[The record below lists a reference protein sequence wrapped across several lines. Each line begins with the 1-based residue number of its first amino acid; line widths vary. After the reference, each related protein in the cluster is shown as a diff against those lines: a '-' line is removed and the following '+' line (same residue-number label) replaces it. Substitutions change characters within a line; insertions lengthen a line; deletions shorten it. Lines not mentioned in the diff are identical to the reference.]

1 MRLKDKVTI
10 VTGCASGI
18 GRATAEQFL
27 AEGAKVLGIDRNPAP
42 HSLTVNSTFRFLPF
56 DLANADRCGQ
66 IVEAC
71 QQAFGS
77 PDALV
82 NVAGIGNAKPIL
94 ETSNDD
100 LLNYY
105 KINVVATFALC
116 KAVVPLMKEKRTGAI
131 VNISS
136 VTALVG
142 VAGSTAYVP
151 SKSAVI
157 GLTRSFATEFGPL
170 GIRSN
175 VIAPGLVVSP
185 MSRQRI
191 EEDNWFRK
199 THLETNPLGR
209 PAEPAEIAQACV
221 FLASDESSF
230 VNGVVLPVDGGWTMA
245 KFMPQ
250 P

>member
-1 MRLKDKVTI
+1 MLGVDRNDAPQDLTSNP
-10 VTGCASGI
+10 AF
-18 GRATAEQFL
+18 QFL
-27 AEGAKVLGIDRNPAP
+27 R
-42 HSLTVNSTFRFLPF
+42 F
-56 DLANADRCGQ
+56 DLSEPDRCHV
-66 IVEAC
+66 IADTCLE
-71 QQAFGS
+71 AFGA

-94 ETSNDD
+94 ETTNDD

-116 KAVVPLMKEKRTGAI
+116 KAVVPFMKEKRAGAI

-142 VAGSTAYVP
+142 IAGSAAYVP

-157 GLTRSFATEFGPL
+157 GLTRSFATEFGPY

-175 VIAPGLVVSP
+175 AVAPGLVISA

-191 EEDNWFRK
+191 EEDSWFNK
-199 THLETNPLGR
+199 MHLETNPLGR
-209 PAEPAEIAQACV
+209 PAEPEEIAQACA
-221 FLASDESSF
+221 FLACDESSF
-230 VNGVVLPVDGGWTMA
+230 INGAVLPVDGGWTMA
-245 KFMPQ
+245 KFMPRDTG
-250 P
+250 